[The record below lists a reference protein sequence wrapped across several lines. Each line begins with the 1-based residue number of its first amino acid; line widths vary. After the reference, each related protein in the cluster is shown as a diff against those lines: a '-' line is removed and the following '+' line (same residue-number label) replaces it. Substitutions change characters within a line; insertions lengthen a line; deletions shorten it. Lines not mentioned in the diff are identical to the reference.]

1 MKHTLGELY
10 NMKHRQEK
18 SQEKSL
24 QDNEYDIIRAERKVF
39 EKKKER
45 EDILKGLADTNELI
59 EKEERKGSDVE

>member
-18 SQEKSL
+18 SL
-24 QDNEYDIIRAERKVF
+24 QDNEYDIVRAERKVE

-45 EDILKGLADTNELI
+45 DEILRGLQDTIELI
-59 EKEERKGSDVE
+59 EKEEKGSDVE

>member
-18 SQEKSL
+18 SL
-24 QDNEYDIIRAERKVF
+24 QDNEYDIVRAERKVD

-45 EDILKGLADTNELI
+45 EEILRGLQDTIELI
-59 EKEERKGSDVE
+59 EKEEKGEM

>member
-18 SQEKSL
+18 SL
-24 QDNEYDIIRAERKVF
+24 QDNEYDIVRAERKVV

-45 EDILKGLADTNELI
+45 EEILRGLQDTIELI
-59 EKEERKGSDVE
+59 EKEEKIGGND

>member
-18 SQEKSL
+18 SL
-24 QDNEYDIIRAERKVF
+24 QDNEYDIVRAERKVV

-45 EDILKGLADTNELI
+45 EEILQGLAVTNELI
-59 EKEERKGSDVE
+59 RQEEANEK

>member
-18 SQEKSL
+18 SL
-24 QDNEYDIIRAERKVF
+24 QDNEYDIVRAERKVD

-45 EDILKGLADTNELI
+45 EEILRGLQDTIELI
-59 EKEERKGSDVE
+59 EKEEKGSDVE

>member
-18 SQEKSL
+18 SL
-24 QDNEYDIIRAERKVF
+24 QDNEYDIVRAERKVV

-45 EDILKGLADTNELI
+45 EEILRGLAVTNELI
-59 EKEERKGSDVE
+59 RQEEANEK

>member
-18 SQEKSL
+18 SL
-24 QDNEYDIIRAERKVF
+24 QDNEYDIVRAERKVE

-45 EDILKGLADTNELI
+45 EEILRGLQDTIELI
-59 EKEERKGSDVE
+59 EKEEKGSDVE